1 MLTELINGR
10 HNSQVLSSD
19 KFTIPEGVEKTSVC
33 KKNGEEQFSTEKVE
47 KQVENTK

>member
-10 HNSQVLSSD
+10 HNSQVWSSD

-33 KKNGEEQFSTEKVE
+33 KNWKTVLDRKSWEAGRKH
-47 KQVENTK
+47 K